1 MGDPSPSE
9 ASDPGERRPT
19 GVAGAAFGGGS
30 RRTPL
35 PRPARAATPWN
46 RCSCPSSAMVASS
59 ESCRLRRRSAPA
71 SSRNLIILPCDV
83 MALISRHADGEL
95 LAQVC
100 RWFGLR
106 TVRGSSGRGGVDA
119 VEELLRLQKGFHL
132 LVAPDGPL
140 GPRRQV
146 KRGLVY
152 LASWTGMPI
161 VPLGVGFQRA
171 WRLNSWDRMALP
183 KPLSTI
189 TCIAGPLIRVPSVI
203 NKADS
208 DHYRRLV
215 EQNMAIATSAAEA
228 WAAGEKPAI
237 P

>member
-1 MGDPSPSE
+1 MKLRNPYLIKMAGWL
-9 ASDPGERRPT
+9 G
-19 GVAGAAFGGGS
+19 AGALRVWGS
-30 RRTPL
+30 TLRSLIDSQGQHIVPWD
-35 PRPARAATPWN
+35 PALQERYVYALWHENLLFLTTL
-46 RCSCPSSAMVASS
+46 RS
-59 ESCRLRRRSAPA
+59 ETE
-71 SSRNLIILPCDV
+71 IT
-83 MALISRHADGEL
+83 ALISRHADGEL
-95 LAQVC
+95 LAQVS

-106 TVRGSSGRGGVDA
+106 TVRGSSGRGGMDA
-119 VEELLRLQKGFHL
+119 VQEFLTLGKRTHL

-152 LASWTGMPI
+152 LASWTGLPI

-189 TCIAGPLIRVPSVI
+189 TCIAGPIVRVPSTI
-203 NKADS
+203 NKASS

-237 P
+237 TWPAPLKS

>member
-1 MGDPSPSE
+1 MKLRNPYLIKMAGWL
-9 ASDPGERRPT
+9 G
-19 GVAGAAFGGGS
+19 AGALRAWSSTLRCLTDTQGQQ
-30 RRTPL
+30 TDPWD
-35 PRPARAATPWN
+35 PALQERYIYALWHENLLFVATL
-46 RCSCPSSAMVASS
+46 RS
-59 ESCRLRRRSAPA
+59 ET
-71 SSRNLIILPCDV
+71 DV
-83 MALISRHADGEL
+83 TALISRHADGEL
-95 LAQVC
+95 LAQVS

-106 TVRGSSGRGGVDA
+106 TVRGSSGRGGMDA
-119 VEELLRLQKGFHL
+119 VEEFLAVGKRTHL

-152 LASWTGMPI
+152 LASWTGLPI

-171 WRLNSWDRMALP
+171 WRLNSWDCMALP

-189 TCIAGPLIRVPSVI
+189 TCIAGPIVRVPSAI
-203 NKADS
+203 NKASS

-215 EQNMAIATSAAEA
+215 EQNMTIATSAAEA

-237 P
+237 TWPAPLKS